1 MHKDRQIL
9 ALCTACNVHEQL
21 LHLYILQNQTEH
33 RIRQSSKL
41 LKIILKLFQFRKN
54 LLDNA
59 CWAKNNF
66 SARTE
71 KSLLNSKSD
80 FSLKNWSISS
90 PTFLKLSDSNNLFS
104 SIEKEI
110 EYFVSTLHSKQ
121 AQLKPY
127 CVFS

>member
-1 MHKDRQIL
+1 MHKDRPIL
-9 ALCTACNVHEQL
+9 ALCTSCNFHEQL

-41 LKIILKLFQFRKN
+41 LEIILKLFQFCKN
-54 LLDNA
+54 FLDSA

-66 SARTE
+66 SAKRE
-71 KSLLNSKSD
+71 KSSLNFKSD

-90 PTFLKLSDSNNLFS
+90 PTFLKLSDFNNLFS

-110 EYFVSTLHSKQ
+110 GYFASTLQSKQ
-121 AQLKPY
+121 PQLKPY